1 MKKMTKTDN
10 DVLISKK
17 ALLDKYKISYGALYR
32 YKRKGLIPDDWF
44 IKKSTVTGQETFF
57 PEALI
62 CERMELILG
71 MKDDILLDELAKKLS
86 GEEMKQEFLI
96 VDTAIGEKSFKM
108 FEVNAIYTMTKDG
121 VKKDVT
127 EEVKK
132 LFEREEKE
140 AL

>member
-1 MKKMTKTDN
+1 
-10 DVLISKK
+10 
-17 ALLDKYKISYGALYR
+17 
-32 YKRKGLIPDDWF
+32 
-44 IKKSTVTGQETFF
+44 
-57 PEALI
+57 
-62 CERMELILG
+62 
-71 MKDDILLDELAKKLS
+71 
-86 GEEMKQEFLI
+86 MKQEFLI